1 MHHTREA
8 KMPCITRTAS
18 ARGKDPVHHTH
29 CIRWRQRCNASHAL
43 HPLDDSKNKGNGQRL
58 KDGNGL
64 VDHRHLVPAF
74 RYWYSFACAPPSKA
88 L

>member
-1 MHHTREA
+1 M
-8 KMPCITRTAS
+8 
-18 ARGKDPVHHTH
+18 G
-29 CIRWRQRCNASHAL
+29 RQRCQASHAL
-43 HPLDDSKNKGNGQRL
+43 HPLDDSENQGKGKRL

-74 RYWYSFACAPPSKA
+74 RYRHSFACATPSKA